1 MVQQDSGESRCSAI
15 HGIRIFGGASEE
27 RDCSSGRCSRAEGE
41 VGIKNE
47 TGHEADRPDQGG
59 FVKKDPAERLVSEEH
74 DRGAHIEQ
82 AIRADFPFLGD
93 RYELPKTCM
102 SSARA
107 AITTLFSMEEE
118 QPAK

>member
-1 MVQQDSGESRCSAI
+1 MR
-15 HGIRIFGGASEE
+15 R
-27 RDCSSGRCSRAEGE
+27 
-41 VGIKNE
+41 
-47 TGHEADRPDQGG
+47 TADHGG

-93 RYELPKTCM
+93 RYELPKTYQ
-102 SSARA
+102 A

-118 QPAK
+118 QPAKWRAQQVRGLRQSGIVRCQSMRHGSAKSQTSQQASRT

>member
-1 MVQQDSGESRCSAI
+1 LVVRARNSR
-15 HGIRIFGGASEE
+15 
-27 RDCSSGRCSRAEGE
+27 GRCSRAEGE
-41 VGIKNE
+41 AGNKNE

-93 RYELPKTCM
+93 RYELPETCT

>member
-15 HGIRIFGGASEE
+15 HGIRIFGGAGEE

-74 DRGAHIEQ
+74 DRGAHIEEDMHVFSTSCHHNLVFDG
-82 AIRADFPFLGD
+82 R
-93 RYELPKTCM
+93 
-102 SSARA
+102 RA
-107 AITTLFSMEEE
+107 AG
-118 QPAK
+118 